1 MKRIGISVVG
11 QNAGRVVDDEARRM
25 KAWLNKLLRRAP
37 IGFAPDD
44 RIQALH
50 PFIDEFWE
58 RVLGTSMSTS
68 FVSNQSRFSSW
79 EHYVGGRE
87 QLIERVQEQYWVDIS
102 AFYDDPIPD
111 VLTRIRDAS
120 T

>member
-1 MKRIGISVVG
+1 MR
-11 QNAGRVVDDEARRM
+11 AR
-25 KAWLNKLLRRAP
+25 LNKLLRRAP

-58 RVLGTSMSTS
+58 QVLGTSMATS
-68 FVSNQSRFSSW
+68 FVSNESRFSSW

-87 QLIERVQEQYWVDIS
+87 QLIARVQEQYGVDIS
-102 AFYDDPIPD
+102 HFYDDPIPD
-111 VLTRIRDAS
+111 VLRRIRDAS
-120 T
+120 S